1 MKKAPF
7 ILFFLFLPLIVCG
20 QNTREDLDKIFQDA
34 SADLTSEVDG
44 FNAYAEEALEEELLK
59 KYGLTVEAVFDWIIE
74 KEIKIERI
82 HIKLPKNADG
92 EVKREMLEYLT
103 KNYCSEVLIE

>member
-44 FNAYAEEALEEELLK
+44 FNAYEEEALEEYLK
-59 KYGLTVEAVFDWIIE
+59 FEAQ
-74 KEIKIERI
+74 
-82 HIKLPKNADG
+82 L
-92 EVKREMLEYLT
+92 REEYEAYKQKVMDEWPHLS
-103 KNYCSEVLIE
+103 C